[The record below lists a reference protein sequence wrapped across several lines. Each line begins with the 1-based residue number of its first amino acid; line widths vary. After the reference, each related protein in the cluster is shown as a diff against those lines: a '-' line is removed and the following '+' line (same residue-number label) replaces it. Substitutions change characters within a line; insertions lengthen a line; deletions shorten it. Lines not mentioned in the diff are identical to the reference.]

1 MEPII
6 TKIDSGTYEVLF
18 TDGQAYHLRR
28 TGLKCWEVHDE
39 NKRVITMALNKT
51 KAIESLAGLVAKI
64 PHQPH
69 KEGYRHLV
77 FRRFDR

>member
-6 TKIDSGTYEVLF
+6 TKIDSGTYEILF
-18 TDGQAYHLRR
+18 TDGQAYHLHR

-51 KAIESLAGLVAKI
+51 KAIESLSDIVSKI
-64 PHQPH
+64 PQSKDPD
-69 KEGYRHLV
+69 GYRHLV
-77 FRRFDR
+77 FHKHSR